1 MLYGIIMQKINSV
14 INFTELSDIADKPWY
29 GLSDDQNQFEFWAA
43 PFVTSFFALSTS
55 LNF

>member
-1 MLYGIIMQKINSV
+1 MQKINSV